1 MSAPTAI
8 KPKTSSSSDLT
19 FDGSNWEDLARL
31 ATQAKLMRL
40 SETEVDSDKTQSA
53 WLARHYVGAAMDW
66 FVNTWALKTK
76 LLDDFEEFLTETRN
90 AFGITDDLVLYHG
103 RTQLEA
109 LRWRNDLPTFFAE
122 FDRLSLQCGLGADT
136 AGKLE
141 LLRTKIPEASNTLLA
156 QQAFVPSSYVALR
169 TRLLTMW
176 VLDPKS
182 STSKADKI
190 NKSKPKCGRCGKKGH
205 TSAECRSSAKAAGN

>member
-1 MSAPTAI
+1 M
-8 KPKTSSSSDLT
+8 KPKTPSSSDLT

-40 SETEVDSDKTQSA
+40 AEAEVDSEKTQSA

-66 FVNTWALKTK
+66 FVNTWPIKAK
-76 LLDDFEEFLTETRN
+76 LLDDFEEFLSDTRN
-90 AFGITDDLVLYHG
+90 AFGITDDLVLHHG

-122 FDRLSLQCGLGADT
+122 FDRLALQCGLGSDGS
-136 AGKLE
+136 GKLE
-141 LLRTKIPEASNTLLA
+141 LLRGKIPDASNTLLA
-156 QQAFVPSSYVALR
+156 QQAFVPSSYAALR

-182 STSKADKI
+182 STSKADKSG
-190 NKSKPKCGRCGKKGH
+190 KSKPKCGKCGKRGH
-205 TSAECRSSAKAAGN
+205 TAAECRSPAKAAGN